1 MSVVPCARP
10 LHPRAQ
16 KRLIVAFEFHAVPAR
31 HEQRFR
37 DRRAIALAGL
47 GTILPLRQ
55 LRQRPHGGRPLPL
68 HIARWKTHQQM
79 RRAEVGFHAVGVKLL
94 RGGVLIHE
102 VLPRLPVGEVL
113 RHRRAD
119 GPVPLRLPR
128 LAIGPAPSEDAPV
141 RSVGTDVGIVKGQI
155 LRVERAF
162 GDDGLGMHQ
171 RKAQSVRGMENQQPM
186 RLGAA
191 DHGLVA
197 RLRWAVRMLVA
208 KHRRMTRIRSHA
220 IKRPGCQHNVVRFGT
235 TELHQSQ
242 LRLAP
247 VHAVIAL
254 RITAKKRMPAG
265 VHLAVLHGDVPG
277 LVIHP
282 VFARGG
288 IQKDTVIA
296 AARALPGG
304 VVRDCNLSGLRMMQL
319 LPRTAAQRFNQ
330 IAVHKQLTP

>member
-1 MSVVPCARP
+1 M
-10 LHPRAQ
+10 
-16 KRLIVAFEFHAVPAR
+16 
-31 HEQRFR
+31 
-37 DRRAIALAGL
+37 
-47 GTILPLRQ
+47 
-55 LRQRPHGGRPLPL
+55 
-68 HIARWKTHQQM
+68 
-79 RRAEVGFHAVGVKLL
+79 
-94 RGGVLIHE
+94 
-102 VLPRLPVGEVL
+102 
-113 RHRRAD
+113 
-119 GPVPLRLPR
+119 PLRLPG

-247 VHAVIAL
+247 AHAVIAL
-254 RITAKKRMPAG
+254 RITAKKRMTAG
-265 VHLAVLHGDVPG
+265 VHLAVLHRDVPG

-282 VFARGG
+282 VLARGG
-288 IQKDTVIA
+288 IQKNTVIA
-296 AARALPGG
+296 AARALPGR
-304 VVRDCNLSGLRMMQL
+304 VVRDCNLLGLRMMQL
-319 LPRTAAQRFNQ
+319 LSRTAAQRFNQ
-330 IAVHKQLTP
+330 IAVHKQLTPRAQFQGRFLSGGIERQGQKTSREQTHAVHTEASPGAFSIPSNLRCVSQTRRPLLR